1 MHEFSIVSSLLD
13 LVEAD
18 IRKHNARSATKVVV
32 RIGEMSGVVAEL
44 LTEAFHVCKR
54 GTLAEQA
61 ELVVE
66 MQEVLIRCGCGYQG
80 VINDR
85 RFICPACGVPDVEVT
100 AGEDMVLQQLEL
112 EVGETDSS
120 YL

>member
-18 IRKHNARSATKVVV
+18 VRKHEAKAATRVVV

-44 LTEAFHVCKR
+44 LIEAFHVCKR

-66 MQEVLIRCGCGYQG
+66 KQEVLISCGCGYKG
-80 VINDR
+80 PIKDR
-85 RFICPACGVPDVEVT
+85 RFICPVCGTANVEVT
-100 AGEDMVLQQLEL
+100 VGEEMILQQLEM
-112 EVGETDSS
+112 EVE
-120 YL
+120 

>member
-18 IRKHNARSATKVVV
+18 VRKHNARSATKVVV

-44 LTEAFHVCKR
+44 LAEAFHVCKR

-66 MQEVLIRCGCGYQG
+66 KQEVLIRCHCGYRG
-80 VINDR
+80 AIKDR
-85 RFICPACGVPDVEVT
+85 RFICPVCGVADVEVT
-100 AGEDMVLQQLEL
+100 AGEDMILQRLEL
-112 EVGETDSS
+112 EVGETESF
-120 YL
+120 

>member
-18 IRKHNARSATKVVV
+18 VRKHEAKAATRIVV

-66 MQEVLIRCGCGYQG
+66 KQEVLISCGCGYKG
-80 VINDR
+80 PIKDR
-85 RFICPACGVPDVEVT
+85 RFICPVCGTADVEAT
-100 AGEDMVLQQLEL
+100 AGEEMILQQLEM
-112 EVGETDSS
+112 EVE
-120 YL
+120 

>member
-18 IRKHNARSATKVVV
+18 ARRHNAKAATKVVV

-44 LTEAFHVCKR
+44 LAEAFHVCKR
-54 GTLAEQA
+54 GTLADQA

-66 MQEVLIRCGCGYQG
+66 KQEVLIRCHCGYQG
-80 VINDR
+80 TISQR
-85 RFICPACGVPDVEVT
+85 RFICPLCGVADVEVT
-100 AGEDMVLQQLEL
+100 AGEEMILQQLEL
-112 EVGETDSS
+112 EVGDSN
-120 YL
+120 

>member
-18 IRKHNARSATKVVV
+18 VRKHNAKAATRVVV

-44 LTEAFHVCKR
+44 LAEAFHVCKH

-66 MQEVLIRCGCGYQG
+66 KQEVLIRCHCGYQG
-80 VINDR
+80 AINNR
-85 RFICPACGVPDVEVT
+85 CFVCPVCGAADIEVT
-100 AGEDMVLQQLEL
+100 AGEDMVLQQLEM
-112 EVGETDSS
+112 EVGETGP
-120 YL
+120 L